1 MSFRQ
6 WEGEMGPAE
15 RYHRKLLYLIEVQ
28 AQQEVEDEV
37 DREKWL
43 ESLGRPDL
51 EEDQGIV

>member
-28 AQQEVEDEV
+28 AQ
-37 DREKWL
+37 
-43 ESLGRPDL
+43 
-51 EEDQGIV
+51 DQGIV